1 MPLINTP
8 LSELHPLPF
17 FSDLELETL
26 HRQAAEYPLREILEH
41 PRVLEE
47 RSYDYAYVNCKI
59 AGNSY
64 TQAGVGMLLKY
75 GLTEGEKPVSDALML
90 VDIHKTFM
98 FIMRNAQ
105 DKDVYATAFVEDL
118 YAMSRMHQWLE
129 DKKVVF
135 RSHPSAPASHL
146 SLSLPSAIEC
156 HQSLD
161 DYMRILK
168 RIKDP
173 FEQAAYVHWHFA
185 SQQFFADDVNLISRL
200 METAILVHHNLVPVF
215 MSEKDFVNDF
225 NAVRNY
231 GESKDHRAYAESFVR
246 AYQYT
251 IDHLLGRTPEQLQS
265 IAEDEKRLQA
275 AWAMRRSASRT

>member
-1 MPLINTP
+1 MPLINDT
-8 LSELHPLPF
+8 LSQLHPLPF
-17 FSDLELETL
+17 FSDEELETL
-26 HRQAAEYPLREILEH
+26 HRLATEYPLREILER

-47 RSYDYAYVNCKI
+47 RSYDYAYINCKI
-59 AGNSY
+59 AGNTY
-64 TQAGVGMLLKY
+64 TEAGVGMLLKY
-75 GLTEGEKPVSDALML
+75 GLTIGEKPVSDALML

-118 YAMSRMHQWLE
+118 HAMVRAHQWLE

-135 RSHPSAPASHL
+135 RSHPSAPAS
-146 SLSLPSAIEC
+146 

-173 FEQAAYVHWHFA
+173 FEQAAYVHCHFA
-185 SQQFFADDVNLISRL
+185 SQQFFADDNNLISRL